1 MSHPFLLT
9 LTRKAV
15 VQTHE
20 LLATLPRAAGGDL
33 KNQLQRASVSV
44 ALNLA
49 EASGRRG
56 QDRRR
61 FLDIA
66 MGSARETRE
75 GLALLA
81 ALEHLDDTRVTKLDR
96 EWDRVCAVLYRVM
109 RE

>member
-20 LLATLPRAAGGDL
+20 LLATLPRAVGGDL
-33 KNQLQRASVSV
+33 KNQLQRSAASV

-61 FLDIA
+61 FLDYA

-81 ALEHLDDTRVTKLDR
+81 ALSYLEETRVSELDR
-96 EWDRVCAVLYRVM
+96 TWDRVCAVLYRVM

>member
-9 LTRKAV
+9 LTRKVV

-20 LLATLPRAAGGDL
+20 LLATLPRAVGGDL

-44 ALNLA
+44 SLNLA
-49 EASGRRG
+49 EATGRHGR
-56 QDRRR
+56 DRRR
-61 FLDIA
+61 FLNFA

-75 GLALLA
+75 GLVLLSALGT
-81 ALEHLDDTRVTKLDR
+81 LDNTRVIELDR
-96 EWDRVCAVLYRVM
+96 QWDRVCAVLYRVI

>member
-9 LTRKAV
+9 LTRKVV

-49 EASGRRG
+49 EATGRRG
-56 QDRRR
+56 RDRRR
-61 FLDIA
+61 FLDFA

-75 GLALLA
+75 GLVLLSALGI
-81 ALEHLDDTRVTKLDR
+81 LEKTRVSELDR
-96 EWDRVCAVLYRVM
+96 KWDRVCAVWYRVM

>member
-15 VQTHE
+15 VRTHE

-49 EASGRRG
+49 EATGRRG

-61 FLDIA
+61 FFDIA

-81 ALEHLDDTRVTKLDR
+81 ALGYLDEMQVSELDR
-96 EWDRVCAVLYRVM
+96 KWDRICAVLYRVI

>member
-9 LTRKAV
+9 LTRWTV

-56 QDRRR
+56 RDRRR
-61 FLDIA
+61 FLDFA

-81 ALEHLDDTRVTKLDR
+81 ALGILEAAQVAGLDR
-96 EWDRVCAVLYRVM
+96 QWDRVCAVLYRSM

>member
-9 LTRKAV
+9 LTRKTV

-49 EASGRRG
+49 EASGQRG
-56 QDRRR
+56 RDRQR
-61 FLDIA
+61 FLDFA

-75 GLALLA
+75 GLRLLA
-81 ALEHLDDTRVTKLDR
+81 ALGVVASDR
-96 EWDRVCAVLYRVM
+96 QGAVDRQWDRVCAVLYRVM

>member
-1 MSHPFLLT
+1 MSHPYLLT

-15 VQTHE
+15 VQTHK
-20 LLATLPRAAGGDL
+20 LLATLPRAVGGDL
-33 KNQLQRASVSV
+33 KNQLQRASASV

-56 QDRRR
+56 QDQHR
-61 FLDIA
+61 FLDYA

-81 ALEHLDDTRVTKLDR
+81 ALGYLEETQVSELDR
-96 EWDRVCAVLYRVM
+96 KWDRVCAVLYLMM
-109 RE
+109 RS

>member
-56 QDRRR
+56 RDCRR
-61 FLDIA
+61 FLDFA

-75 GLALLA
+75 GLRLLA
-81 ALEHLDDTRVTKLDR
+81 ALGYLNEAQVSELDR
-96 EWDRVCAVLYRVM
+96 KWDRVCAVLYRVM
-109 RE
+109 MA